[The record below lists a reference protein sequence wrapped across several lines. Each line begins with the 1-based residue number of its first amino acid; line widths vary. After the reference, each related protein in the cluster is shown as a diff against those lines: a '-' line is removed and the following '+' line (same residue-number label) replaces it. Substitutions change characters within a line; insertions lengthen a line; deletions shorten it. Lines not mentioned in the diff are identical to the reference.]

1 MNDQQYFFIDNFLDT
16 DLVSAI
22 ATEKTK
28 LATIETLP
36 DNCGHFI
43 NPDGIVVDDSTHPNI
58 YNRYH
63 DNSMLKSLLTK
74 SVVNLI
80 DKIRVSLT
88 PYLNN
93 PVIYNYATLP
103 SLKMNVKETS
113 GGWHKDYNP
122 IENFDDATKQWITF
136 FTLSSDDVNSEFQ
149 VSHTSE
155 WPDVWKRGIKET
167 LSDNRLFA
175 HNMNLGHQYHQN
187 DKNDVTLIYIRWYD
201 NLIK

>member
-63 DNSMLKSLLTK
+63 DNSMLKSLLPK
-74 SVVNLI
+74 SVGNLI
-80 DKIRVSLT
+80 DKIRPNKST
-88 PYLNN
+88 PYN
-93 PVIYNYATLP
+93 
-103 SLKMNVKETS
+103 
-113 GGWHKDYNP
+113 
-122 IENFDDATKQWITF
+122 ITNSKFSAIKFIHF
-136 FTLSSDDVNSEFQ
+136 F
-149 VSHTSE
+149 
-155 WPDVWKRGIKET
+155 
-167 LSDNRLFA
+167 
-175 HNMNLGHQYHQN
+175 
-187 DKNDVTLIYIRWYD
+187 KNTQEVM
-201 NLIK
+201 